1 MTPSKVLPLA
11 AIRTRAC
18 ASFYESFRAF
28 ASRSGHRHYPHIPQ
42 INEMAGSASLTCTE
56 NIALF
61 HLLHAGRGKDKVL
74 SKDSVPARPSI
85 APAECLPTHRGD
97 YVLSFERERSLA
109 GALAYISNIKDDPNR
124 VAAICVEEDH
134 RPRGKP
140 SLRILLAVN
149 RSEYKD
155 GDDFLQILE
164 AGFKGIFA
172 ELSQVVDGCKLL
184 FTDRILQSAAE
195 YHDIQ

>member
-1 MTPSKVLPLA
+1 
-11 AIRTRAC
+11 
-18 ASFYESFRAF
+18 
-28 ASRSGHRHYPHIPQ
+28 
-42 INEMAGSASLTCTE
+42 MAGSASLICTE

-74 SKDSVPARPSI
+74 SKDSVPARPSV
-85 APAECLPTHRGD
+85 APVECLPTHRED

-134 RPRGKP
+134 RPRSKP

-149 RSEYKD
+149 ASEYKD
-155 GDDFLQILE
+155 SDDFLQILE
-164 AGFKGIFA
+164 TSFIAIF
-172 ELSQVVDGCKLL
+172 EKLSQVVDGCKLL
-184 FTDRILQSAAE
+184 FTPMIIQSAAE
-195 YHDIQ
+195 YHETQ